1 MKGCHTFSSLS
12 IGLHLRP
19 TPLSPLPIPK
29 NTGQGGEDLFKR
41 IIDDQDQ
48 FDTTKPNPCHCVL
61 PSMRRAG
68 REFLTV
74 EGTDITITRGWVGP
88 KISGYKRI
96 LILFLQFYFF
106 QI

>member
-1 MKGCHTFSSLS
+1 MKGCHTFSALS

-68 REFLTV
+68 RE
-74 EGTDITITRGWVGP
+74 DRWVGP